1 MEAFVDCVGN
11 AQNLLNMNHLEKWM
25 GAMKNEKRKNWPV
38 LWYRYTLANARR
50 RDYERKYQAAS
61 KAYFAIAEQDVNS
74 SFYKFFI
81 LSKGKVKHK

>member
-61 KAYFAIAEQDVNS
+61 KAYFAIAEQEVTLHFTNF
-74 SFYKFFI
+74 SFYQKA
-81 LSKGKVKHK
+81 K